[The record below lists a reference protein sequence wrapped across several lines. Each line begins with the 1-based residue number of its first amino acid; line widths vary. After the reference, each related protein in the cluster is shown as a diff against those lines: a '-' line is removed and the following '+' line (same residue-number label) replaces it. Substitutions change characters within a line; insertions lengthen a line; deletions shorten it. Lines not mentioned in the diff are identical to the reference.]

1 MAGGLWGLWLGGLVR
16 DADLDLPGDARGGL
30 IECGGA
36 PGARPIG
43 IGGGFAAVLVL
54 PLIDG
59 MAADEAILAGTHSG
73 RGGQPGTIG
82 MSAAH
87 ELSHQMDGRRGSGRA
102 RGPSVIIVP
111 PQHGQRSSRRG
122 VTGSSVAADGATS
135 GASSSF
141 RQSASFAARWP
152 LARKP

>member
-1 MAGGLWGLWLGGLVR
+1 MAGDLCGLWLNGLVR
-16 DADLDLPGDARGGL
+16 DADLDLARDALGGLTERGDAR
-30 IECGGA
+30 CR
-36 PGARPIG
+36 PPIG
-43 IGGGFAAVLVL
+43 IGIGFVAVLVS

-59 MAADEAILAGTHSG
+59 MVADKEILAGAPGG
-73 RGGQPGTIG
+73 RGGQSGAVE
-82 MSAAH
+82 MSANH
-87 ELSHQMDGRRGSGRA
+87 ELSHQKDGQRGSGRA
-102 RGPSVIIVP
+102 RVPRVIIAP